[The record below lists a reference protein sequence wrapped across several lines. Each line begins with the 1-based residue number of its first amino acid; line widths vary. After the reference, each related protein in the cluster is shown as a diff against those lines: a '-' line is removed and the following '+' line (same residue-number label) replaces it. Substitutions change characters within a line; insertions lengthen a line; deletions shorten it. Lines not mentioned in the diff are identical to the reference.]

1 MRSMV
6 LRIDGTIPDPA
17 ALDQAAQALS
27 RGELVVAPTETRY
40 GLLVRADSQ
49 EFIEKLYVLKQR
61 DLHLATAL
69 FVRNRNETAK
79 LGRLTETA
87 KILSEQFLPGPLT
100 LVLQAISDWPPPRV
114 VDGKIG
120 LRCSSAA
127 IIVGLLDRLPMLL
140 TATSANISGESDAAS
155 VEELAAVFGDRVAL
169 YLDAGP
175 LTGTVSTVVDCSV
188 DPVRILREG
197 TISRERIRQA
207 LGKLNVG

>member
-1 MRSMV
+1 MRPVV
-6 LRIDGTIPDPA
+6 LTIDETFPNPV

-27 RGELVVAPTETRY
+27 YGELVVAPTETRY
-40 GLLVRADSQ
+40 GLLARADNQ
-49 EFIEKLYVLKQR
+49 KYLKKLYGLKKR
-61 DLHLATAL
+61 DLRQATAL
-69 FVRNRNETAK
+69 FVRDLTEAAK
-79 LGRLTETA
+79 LGRLTVVAET
-87 KILSEQFLPGPLT
+87 LFEQFLPGPLT
-100 LVLQAISDWPPPRV
+100 LVLQAVPDWPAPRV

-127 IIVGLLDRLPMLL
+127 TIRGLLDRLPMPL
-140 TATSANISGESDAAS
+140 TATSANISGESETES

-175 LTGTVSTVVDCSV
+175 LTGPASTVVDCSA

-197 TISRERIRQA
+197 AISRERIKQA

>member
-1 MRSMV
+1 M
-6 LRIDGTIPDPA
+6 LTIDGTVPDPA

-27 RGELVVAPTETRY
+27 CGELVVAPTETRY
-40 GLLVRADSQ
+40 GLLVRADKQ
-49 EFIEKLYVLKQR
+49 EYIKKLYGLKQR
-61 DLHLATAL
+61 DLRQATAL
-69 FVRNRNETAK
+69 FVRDLTEAAK
-79 LGRLTETA
+79 LGRLTAAAET
-87 KILSEQFLPGPLT
+87 LFEQFLPGPLT
-100 LVLQAISDWPPPRV
+100 LVLQAVPDWPPPRV

-127 IIVGLLDRLPMLL
+127 TIRGLLDRLPMPL
-140 TATSANISGESDAAS
+140 TATSANISGESEAES
-155 VEELAAVFGDRVAL
+155 VEELAAVFGERVAL